1 MLLVAAA
8 AGTILSIALVVIGIV
23 LVLLAVT
30 RIGGLVKRILVG
42 IIVNSVLG
50 FMVLFAAGYFFG
62 MTMQYT
68 IPEIAAVLL
77 FGLPGV
83 GTMLILKV
91 FGGIA
96 LAAI

>member
-1 MLLVAAA
+1 
-8 AGTILSIALVVIGIV
+8 
-23 LVLLAVT
+23 
-30 RIGGLVKRILVG
+30 
-42 IIVNSVLG
+42 
-50 FMVLFAAGYFFG
+50 MVLFAAGYFFG